1 MKRLLFSFLGC
12 SIFLI
17 SCAATTET
25 ETVTEDNVRIV
36 RLTQPPRPAKE
47 VPRPL
52 THLTHRVKKNEN
64 LFNIARKY
72 QLDYRNLAKWNNI
85 EGNYVIS
92 PGQELVLHP
101 KNSGQSSAT
110 APASEIPSAVQP
122 ARTWPVKGTPRYT
135 KSGDEKGLLFQTGT
149 SGEILAALDGSVA
162 YVGDELAEYGMMI
175 LLSHAD
181 GVLTAYAQNVQP
193 LVREG
198 QTVKAGT
205 QIATASA
212 NNKGMRVFYFE
223 VRKSGKVVSATTIL
237 PKS

>member
-12 SIFLI
+12 SMFLI

-47 VPRPL
+47 VSRP
-52 THLTHRVKKNEN
+52 LTHRVKKNEN

-72 QLDYRNLAKWNNI
+72 QLDYRNLAEWNNI

-101 KNSGQSSAT
+101 KNSEHSSAT
-110 APASEIPSAVQP
+110 APAVAAPAAAQP

-135 KSGDEKGLLFQTGT
+135 KSGDGKGLLFQTGT

-205 QIATASA
+205 KIATASA
-212 NNKGMRVFYFE
+212 NNKGIRVFYFE